1 MGPHRR
7 LLRALEQEKEVDELC
22 PMPTEQDSEQHVFS
36 AALLMIKIGAE
47 SVIGPRISVSRR
59 RRRANSANPPMK
71 SAEIATKTIIRRTV
85 KRTFGNRIVD
95 LDRLGNCESIS
106 YRIWWSRENR
116 PRSRFRCNASLLLL
130 VNSVAY

>member
-47 SVIGPRISVSRR
+47 SVIGPNPREEQRAASRM
-59 RRRANSANPPMK
+59 A
-71 SAEIATKTIIRRTV
+71 
-85 KRTFGNRIVD
+85 G
-95 LDRLGNCESIS
+95 
-106 YRIWWSRENR
+106 
-116 PRSRFRCNASLLLL
+116 
-130 VNSVAY
+130 

>member
-47 SVIGPRISVSRR
+47 SVIGPTWPWIDRKRHRDCRPHCPDPPGQVENPVTQTIVVFDAMP
-59 RRRANSANPPMK
+59 RAIAADDEAMRWANP
-71 SAEIATKTIIRRTV
+71 
-85 KRTFGNRIVD
+85 
-95 LDRLGNCESIS
+95 
-106 YRIWWSRENR
+106 
-116 PRSRFRCNASLLLL
+116 
-130 VNSVAY
+130 